1 MNPHWG
7 PPDRQPWNNQP
18 PMIPAEAR
26 TDHPARWQTDLAAAI
41 TAPEQLLAMLGL
53 PLPEPE
59 ALARMQG
66 AAVRFRLRVPRAYVA
81 LMEPG
86 NPADPLLRQV
96 LPVAEELLEIPG
108 YVTDPV
114 GDLQVLAGPGLL
126 HKYDGR
132 RLLVT
137 TGACAVHCRY
147 CFRREFPY
155 AEENAAAA
163 GWRPALE
170 ALRAD
175 PDATEVILSGGD
187 PLALTDSKLERLAN
201 ELATLPQLRRLR
213 LHTRTPVVLPA
224 RVDAALLGWLK
235 RFPLPVVMVL
245 HANHAREFSPALREA
260 CAQLRAAGVTLL
272 NQAVLL
278 RGVNDTVAAQ
288 VALAEASFDAGVLPY
303 YLHQLDPVR
312 GAAHFQVTDN
322 EALAMHAALVARLP
336 GYLVPRL
343 VRELPG
349 AASKTPVLD
358 SSG

>member
-1 MNPHWG
+1 MHPDWG
-7 PPDRQPWNNQP
+7 PPGRQPWNNQP
-18 PMIPAEAR
+18 PMIPAQVR
-26 TDHPARWQTDLAAAI
+26 TDHPARWQDELAAAF
-41 TAPEQLLAMLGL
+41 TAPERLLAALDL
-53 PLPEPE
+53 PVPEGP
-59 ALARMQG
+59 ALAQLQ
-66 AAVRFRLRVPRAYVA
+66 AAAARFRLRVPQAYVS
-81 LMEPG
+81 LMEKG
-86 NPADPLLRQV
+86 NAADPLLRQV
-96 LPVAEELLEIPG
+96 LPVADELLEIPG
-108 YVTDPV
+108 YVADPV
-114 GDLQVLAGPGLL
+114 GDLDVLAGPGLL

-175 PDATEVILSGGD
+175 PGATEVILSGGD
-187 PLALTDSKLERLAN
+187 PLALADSKLERLAL

-213 LHTRTPVVLPA
+213 LHTRTPVVLPS
-224 RVDAALLGWLK
+224 RVDAALLGWLE
-235 RFPLPVVMVL
+235 RFPLPVTMVL
-245 HANHAREFSPALREA
+245 HANHAREFSPALQEA
-260 CAQLRAAGVTLL
+260 CGRLRAAGVTLL

-278 RGVNDTVAAQ
+278 RGVNDSVAAQ
-288 VALAEASFDAGVLPY
+288 VALSETGFDAGVLPY

-312 GAAHFQVTDN
+312 GAAHFAVPDA
-322 EALAMHAALVARLP
+322 EALQLHADLLARLP

-343 VRELPG
+343 VREIPG

-358 SSG
+358 STG

>member
-1 MNPHWG
+1 MHPHWG
-7 PPDRQPWNNQP
+7 PPGRQPWNNQP
-18 PMIPAEAR
+18 PMIPAQAR
-26 TDHPARWQTDLAAAI
+26 TDHPARWQTELAAAI

-53 PLPEPE
+53 PLPEP
-59 ALARMQG
+59 AVLARMQ
-66 AAVRFRLRVPRAYVA
+66 AAATRFRLRVPRAYVA

-96 LPVAEELLEIPG
+96 LPIAEELLEVPG

-155 AEENAAAA
+155 AAENAAAA
-163 GWRPALE
+163 GWQPALE
-170 ALRAD
+170 RLRAD
-175 PDATEVILSGGD
+175 RGATEVILSGGD
-187 PLALTDSKLERLAN
+187 PLALADSKLERLAG

-235 RFPLPVVMVL
+235 RFPLPVVVVL
-245 HANHAREFSPALREA
+245 HANHAREFSPALHEA

-312 GAAHFQVTDN
+312 GAAHFQVPDP
-322 EALAMHAALVARLP
+322 EALAMHAALVGRLP

-343 VRELPG
+343 VREIPG